1 VLHCRYATRKPYGE
15 WLKRQ
20 VVSMQD
26 LLSASPA
33 AQGPQP
39 LLADSQAPQGEA
51 LLSILKPLKA
61 FG

>member
-1 VLHCRYATRKPYGE
+1 MR
-15 WLKRQ
+15 
-20 VVSMQD
+20 D

-39 LLADSQAPQGEA
+39 LLADPKAPAGDA